1 MDCPRCKTPLVAG
14 SRFCGSCGYAVA
26 NLMEA
31 DPSDTASTLMENDGA
46 TFIAASWSGA
56 QHASAQG
63 QPLAAQ
69 LPLYEAPIVRQMS
82 LSPQPGTFQ
91 APPAGN
97 WSPQQQSQ
105 TSWTPAPNQLQG
117 GSWPQQAPVQGGNW
131 SQQQP
136 ASWQQPMQAQEG
148 NWPQQNQYG
157 QGMVPGTFSRTG
169 EIPTKKRKRGGH
181 ILARL
186 LLVLVLLGAVLAG
199 AWFFG
204 VRPYLHNLA
213 QNQLE
218 QALDGA
224 EGQILL
230 FQNVLPGGRQ
240 LVTVDEETINVYLSS
255 HSSSQLQHLHATIT
269 PQSFELDFD
278 AYGFHNTIDAVP
290 IASNGLLQVTDVQ
303 VQGVLGLIMSNAE
316 LTSALDNNFQ
326 SFGQQMHRTIGQITL
341 KEHEMDII
349 ID

>member
-1 MDCPRCKTPLVAG
+1 MNCPRCNTPLVAD
-14 SRFCGSCGYAVA
+14 SRFCGSCGYSVA

-31 DPSDTASTLMENDGA
+31 DTASTLMENDGA
-46 TFIAASWSGA
+46 TMMAASWPA
-56 QHASAQG
+56 APQASAQG

-69 LPLYEAPIVRQMS
+69 SPLYEAPTVRQMS
-82 LSPQPGTFQ
+82 PSPQPGTFQ
-91 APPAGN
+91 APPSAN

-117 GSWPQQAPVQGGNW
+117 GSWPQQAQQQGGNW

-136 ASWQQPMQAQEG
+136 ANWQQPMQSQG
-148 NWPQQNQYG
+148 GSWPQQNQYG
-157 QGMVPGTFSRTG
+157 GMMPGTLSRTG
-169 EIPTKKRKRGGH
+169 EVSPKKRKRGGR

-186 LLVLVLLGAVLAG
+186 LLVLILLGAVLAG

-213 QNQLE
+213 QDQLV
-218 QALDGA
+218 QALSDA

-230 FQNVLPGGRQ
+230 FQNAIPSGRQ
-240 LVTVDEETINVYLSS
+240 LVKVDEETINVYLGA

-269 PQSFELDFD
+269 PQSFELGFD

-290 IASNGLLQVTDVQ
+290 IASNGLLQVTNVQ
-303 VQGVLGLIMSNAE
+303 VQGVLWLIMSNAE
-316 LTSALDNNFQ
+316 LTSALDDNFQ

-349 ID
+349 IN